1 MTSLEILAVPLA
13 FLGIWLTT
21 KRSLWCWPVV
31 LVSAGLYVKIFWD
44 AQLYANMILQLLF
57 GLFILYGWLMWLRG
71 RGDDGMVSVVPLRR
85 RNAAAALALTMVGA
99 GLTGWLSSHY
109 SDAPLPWPDA
119 ILSSFSLLAQYWT
132 ARRYAA
138 SWMLWVVVDI
148 FYVGLFAASALWLTA
163 GLYAAMAVLAV
174 LGYRHWRALETAG

>member
-1 MTSLEILAVPLA
+1 MTSLEILAVPVT

-21 KRSLWCWPVV
+21 RRSLWCWPVV
-31 LVSAGLYVKIFWD
+31 LLAAGLYVKIFWD
-44 AQLYANMILQLLF
+44 AQLYANVVLQLLF

-71 RGDDGMVSVVPLRR
+71 RGDDGMVAIRPLVGRDAAVAVVIT
-85 RNAAAALALTMVGA
+85 AVGA
-99 GLTGWLSSHY
+99 AVTGWLSSHY

-138 SWMLWVVVDI
+138 SWMLWVIVDI
-148 FYVGLFAASALWLTA
+148 LYVGLFMASTLWLTA

-174 LGYRHWRALETAG
+174 LGYRRWRALEAGR